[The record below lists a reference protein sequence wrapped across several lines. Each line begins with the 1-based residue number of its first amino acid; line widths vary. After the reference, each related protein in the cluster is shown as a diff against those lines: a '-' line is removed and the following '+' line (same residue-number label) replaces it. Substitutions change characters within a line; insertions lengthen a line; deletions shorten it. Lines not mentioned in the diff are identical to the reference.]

1 MTSMKLLILLAGLV
15 IASNVL
21 YHVSQKS
28 IPAPSGRSASL
39 PGASV
44 RGQRRRRRAV
54 FGGTRAGHAEIAV
67 RGT

>member
-1 MTSMKLLILLAGLV
+1 MTSMKLLILSAGLV

-28 IPAPSGRSASL
+28 IPAHPDGSVSL

-44 RGQRRRRRAV
+44 RGQRHRHRAV
-54 FGGTRAGHAEIAV
+54 PGGTRAGYAEIAV
-67 RGT
+67 TDT